1 MLNKEIDDAVEVDD
15 EEAQQIIAAT
25 RHKQI
30 QRSFAKLT
38 EAVIAS
44 NGDDKLLAAAEKQTL
59 AIAGFSEAIK
69 QIEIN
74 PTEYVSSLSQIRDDI
89 VASNKELVETIKTRL
104 LPDTFTLNKSYGGV
118 TETVKVHY
126 TPANQIT

>member
-15 EEAQQIIAAT
+15 EEAQQIIAET

-38 EAVIAS
+38 QAVLES

>member
-38 EAVIAS
+38 QAVLES